1 MVRAKLKIVRLYHMI
16 FQRFTRL
23 PDSFCVLFQSM
34 PGGLKWRHQLIFKW
48 LIFMHMTLYGQ
59 WTLARM
65 AREAAKHISEWKFQ
79 RLLRAKYWNVRIILW
94 WTAEQ
99 VLATL
104 PPPRDCVLYLVVDGS
119 TKDKRGKHG
128 PVNQKGKTSERYFFG
143 FKFVV
148 LMAAWDGYRI
158 PVDFA
163 LVLPKAHPDYQK
175 ENKLFRDMLDRF
187 TQRVPAWAK
196 TVIVIGDSAYAS
208 KENLKHI
215 NKLRKENYH
224 NIKWGYVM
232 ALPKTWNLAH
242 GKKLKDLAKHTPR
255 VYFHRTDVPP
265 LTTSRSRRTFY
276 VFQKSTTLEHLG
288 DVTVVLSRKRPN
300 ASPSK
305 TKALVTNLTELSA
318 RQVVSIYKRRWPIE
332 ILFKELKSGLGL
344 GQHQVTKDEDRVDK
358 SVGVAII
365 AYLTLIRAR
374 HHEIQPGRAWSIFQL
389 KNSFIWETYQKQVEH
404 SFKLELN
411 KYAKAA

>member
-1 MVRAKLKIVRLYHMI
+1 
-16 FQRFTRL
+16 
-23 PDSFCVLFQSM
+23 
-34 PGGLKWRHQLIFKW
+34 
-48 LIFMHMTLYGQ
+48 
-59 WTLARM
+59 M
-65 AREAAKHISEWKFQ
+65 AREASKHIAEWKFQ
-79 RLLRAKYWNVRIILW
+79 RFIRAKYWNVRVILW
-94 WTAEQ
+94 WSAEQ
-99 VLATL
+99 VLSTL
-104 PPPRDCVLYLVVDGS
+104 PPPRDCVLYLIADGS
-119 TKDKRGKHG
+119 TKDKRGEHG
-128 PVNQKGKTSERYFFG
+128 PVNQKGKTSKHKGYFFG

-163 LVLPKAHPDYQK
+163 LILPKDHKDYKK

-215 NKLRKENYH
+215 NKLRKEKYR

-232 ALPKTWNLAH
+232 ALAKSWNIGN

-255 VYFHRTDVPP
+255 KYFQQTSVPP
-265 LTTSRSRRTFY
+265 LTKSRCRRTFY
-276 VFQKSTTLEHLG
+276 LFEKRTVLEHLG
-288 DVTVVLSRKRPN
+288 DVTVVLSRKRRN
-300 ASPSK
+300 SSPSK
-305 TKALVTNLTELSA
+305 TKALVTNLTELTA
-318 RQVVSIYKRRWPIE
+318 RQVLSIYKRRWPIE

-344 GQHQVTKDEDRVDK
+344 GQHQVTKDKDRVDK

-374 HHEIQPGRAWSIFQL
+374 HHEIKPGQAWSIFQL
-389 KNSFIWETYQKQVEH
+389 KNSFTWEVYHQQIEH
-404 SFKLELN
+404 TFKLKLN